1 MISNQILQNTIEG
14 MKAISRVDMCLMD
27 VEGKVLVSTF
37 AEPVAT
43 GSEVMDF
50 VESQADSQIIKDS
63 SILRFMMNIS
73 WSMCWL
79 STAAMIFYDWQDGGV
94 PD

>member
-50 VESQADSQIIKDS
+50 VESQADSQIIKGFQYFKVYVRTFRATGLYDG
-63 SILRFMMNIS
+63 LR
-73 WSMCWL
+73 
-79 STAAMIFYDWQDGGV
+79 
-94 PD
+94 P